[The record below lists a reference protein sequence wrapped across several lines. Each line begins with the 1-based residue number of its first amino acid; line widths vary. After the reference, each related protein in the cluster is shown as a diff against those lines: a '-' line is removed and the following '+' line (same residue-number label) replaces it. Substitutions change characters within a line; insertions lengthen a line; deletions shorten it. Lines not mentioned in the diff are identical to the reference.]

1 VSRRNLWPG
10 TAPQAEYLP
19 QAASLAVPGRAL
31 QGGTEFMRR
40 HALFLLGLAC
50 LPWLHLPAEAAG
62 ESSLARGVVGAM
74 ADSGSSSRDTRR
86 RAIDTIPLARMPAA
100 ERRLAEQAIE
110 RTTLYR
116 RLPTASIACDPALLD
131 FVLSKPETLV
141 EVWRVLGI
149 SRLTL
154 DPVAAGQWR
163 LADGYGTVGAL
174 RLLHRERGD
183 HGGLYVF
190 HGRGAYDG
198 PLAPKQLTG
207 SCLVV
212 VRITSDAAA
221 ANGRPRQT
229 VQIDAF
235 LDVDGMGLELVTRS
249 LQPLIVHSAAANLH
263 EISLFVSQ
271 FAAAAARNPVAVSR
285 IADRMTRTPRADR
298 TTLVTLASGRQ
309 ATATAAQGHAAEQVQ
324 AELAARWMTADQL
337 DAMQKR

>member
-1 VSRRNLWPG
+1 
-10 TAPQAEYLP
+10 
-19 QAASLAVPGRAL
+19 
-31 QGGTEFMRR
+31 
-40 HALFLLGLAC
+40 
-50 LPWLHLPAEAAG
+50 
-62 ESSLARGVVGAM
+62 
-74 ADSGSSSRDTRR
+74 
-86 RAIDTIPLARMPAA
+86 
-100 ERRLAEQAIE
+100 
-110 RTTLYR
+110 
-116 RLPTASIACDPALLD
+116 
-131 FVLSKPETLV
+131 
-141 EVWRVLGI
+141 VLGI

-235 LDVDGMGLELVTRS
+235 LDVDGLGLEIVTRA
-249 LQPLIVHSAAANLH
+249 LQPLIIHSAAANIQ

-271 FAAAAARNPVAVSR
+271 FAAAAERNPRAIARLTERMPRTAPEDRRRLAELAGGVSSAHGEALA
-285 IADRMTRTPRADR
+285 ADVDEVQA
-298 TTLVTLASGRQ
+298 TLAS
-309 ATATAAQGHAAEQVQ
+309 
-324 AELAARWMTADQL
+324 RWMTTEQL
-337 DAMQKR
+337 DKMQR

>member
-1 VSRRNLWPG
+1 
-10 TAPQAEYLP
+10 
-19 QAASLAVPGRAL
+19 
-31 QGGTEFMRR
+31 MRR

-50 LPWLHLPAEAAG
+50 LPWIHEVARAAG
-62 ESSLARGVVGAM
+62 ESSLTRGVIGAM
-74 ADSGSSSRDTRR
+74 AESGSSSRDTRR
-86 RAIDTIPLARMPAA
+86 RAIDTIPFSHMPAA

-116 RLPTASIACDPALLD
+116 RLPTASIACDAALLD

-149 SRLTL
+149 SRLAF
-154 DPVAAGQWR
+154 DPAAAGQWR
-163 LADGYGTVGAL
+163 LSDGYGTVGVVQ
-174 RLLHRERGD
+174 LLHHERGD
-183 HGGLYVF
+183 RGGLYVF

-212 VRITSDAAA
+212 LRYSTDADATT
-221 ANGRPRQT
+221 GRQRQS

-263 EISLFVSQ
+263 EISLFISQ
-271 FAAAAARNPVAVSR
+271 FAAAAARNPAAVSR
-285 IADRMTRTPRADR
+285 IADRMTRSTPADR
-298 TTLVTLASGRQ
+298 TALVTLASGRQ
-309 ATATAAQGHAAEQVQ
+309 AATAPAHSPGTEQVQ

-337 DAMQKR
+337 DALQKR

>member
-1 VSRRNLWPG
+1 
-10 TAPQAEYLP
+10 
-19 QAASLAVPGRAL
+19 
-31 QGGTEFMRR
+31 MRR
-40 HALFLLGLAC
+40 YALFLLGLAC
-50 LPWLHLPAEAAG
+50 LPWLHEVARAAG

-86 RAIDTIPLARMPAA
+86 RAVETIPFDRMPAA

-116 RLPTASIACDPALLD
+116 RLPTATITCDPALLD
-131 FVLSKPETLV
+131 FVLAKPETLV

-163 LADGYGTVGAL
+163 LSDGYGTVGAV

-183 HGGLYVF
+183 RGGLYVF

-212 VRITSDAAA
+212 VRYASEADAAT
-221 ANGRPRQT
+221 GRPRQT

-249 LQPLIVHSAAANLH
+249 LQPIIVHSAASNLH

-271 FAAAAARNPVAVSR
+271 FAAAATRNPAAVSR
-285 IADRMTRTPRADR
+285 IADRMTRTPPADR
-298 TTLVTLASGRQ
+298 KTLVTLASGRQ
-309 ATATAAQGHAAEQVQ
+309 ATAAPTHAAASEQVQ
-324 AELAARWMTADQL
+324 AELASRWMTADQL
-337 DAMQKR
+337 DALQQR

>member
-1 VSRRNLWPG
+1 
-10 TAPQAEYLP
+10 
-19 QAASLAVPGRAL
+19 
-31 QGGTEFMRR
+31 MRR
-40 HALFLLGLAC
+40 HALILLGLAC
-50 LPWLHLPAEAAG
+50 LPWLPEAARAAG

-74 ADSGSSSRDTRR
+74 ADSGSSHRDTRR
-86 RAIDTIPLARMPAA
+86 RAIEAIPLDRMPAA
-100 ERRLAEQAIE
+100 DRRIAEQAIE

-116 RLPTASIACDPALLD
+116 RLPTASIACDAALLD

-163 LADGYGTVGAL
+163 LADGYGTVGGV

-183 HGGLYVF
+183 GGGLYVF

-212 VRITSDAAA
+212 VRYATAPAVAA
-221 ANGRPRQT
+221 GRQRQT

-235 LDVDGMGLELVTRS
+235 LDVDGMGLEIVTRS
-249 LQPLIVHSAAANLH
+249 LQPLIVHSAASNLH
-263 EISLFVSQ
+263 EISLFVTQ
-271 FAAAAARNPVAVSR
+271 FAAAASRNPAAVSR
-285 IADRMTRTPRADR
+285 IADRMTRTVPADR
-298 TTLVTLASGRQ
+298 AALVTLASGRQ
-309 ATATAAQGHAAEQVQ
+309 AATAPTHGPAAEQVQ
-324 AELAARWMTADQL
+324 AELAARWMSADQL
-337 DAMQKR
+337 DALQQR

>member
-1 VSRRNLWPG
+1 
-10 TAPQAEYLP
+10 
-19 QAASLAVPGRAL
+19 
-31 QGGTEFMRR
+31 MRR
-40 HALFLLGLAC
+40 FALVLVGVAC
-50 LPWLHLPAEAAG
+50 LSWLHEGAHAAG

-74 ADSGSSSRDTRR
+74 AESGSSSRDTRR
-86 RAIDTIPLARMPAA
+86 RAVEAIPFTRMPAA

-116 RLPTASIACDPALLD
+116 RLPTASIACDAALLD
-131 FVLSKPETLV
+131 FVLAKPETLV

-149 SRLTL
+149 SRLTF

-163 LADGYGTVGAL
+163 LSDGYGTVGAV
-174 RLLHRERGD
+174 RLLHRERSD
-183 HGGLYVF
+183 RGGISIF

-212 VRITSDAAA
+212 LRYTTDVDAST
-221 ANGRPRQT
+221 GRQRQS

-235 LDVDGMGLELVTRS
+235 LDVDGMGLEIVTRS
-249 LQPLIVHSAAANLH
+249 LQPLIVHSAASNLH

-271 FAAAAARNPVAVSR
+271 FAAAAARNPAAVSR
-285 IADRMTRTPRADR
+285 IADRMTRTPPADR
-298 TTLVTLASGRQ
+298 SALVTLASGRQ
-309 ATATAAQGHAAEQVQ
+309 ATSTPIHSSGTEQVQ

-337 DAMQKR
+337 DALQKR